1 MAEHRDPKQQYV
13 PHDIAFSVLQ
23 LLLRDRER

>member
-23 LLLRDRER
+23 LLRDRER